1 MPVKDEYGIVI
12 LDEEEHI
19 NYNNYWS
26 EMDRLRE
33 QQWHLRKHATGNKL
47 PLTPLSV
54 QETVAHIISKQI
66 SVEEV
71 IEHYLNR
78 IKILNPYLNAI
89 VSLKDEDKI
98 KDEIK
103 HLKQNNQETD
113 KLLFGLPMAIKD
125 LTDVAGLP
133 TTFGLR
139 KYKNNL
145 PIKNSIMVDRLINH
159 GAIIIGK
166 TNTPELGLGSHTTNK
181 LFGPTSNAL
190 DLTKTAGGSSGG
202 AATAV
207 AAYLV
212 PFADGSDMMGSC
224 RNPAAYSNIYGFRP
238 TPGLIPE
245 YRIMKIDKQ
254 FPLLSTPG
262 CLARTSGDMA
272 LFLDAVCGEHTSDP
286 FSFGVSDLL
295 KYTESRKLDNL
306 NINPSFR
313 SFIDNRIYHPRF
325 TVPEWSSYRKWNIGW
340 LADMNGAYK
349 FEEGIIDLCEKDLK
363 YLSHISYGI
372 IRVSNLKPDINAS
385 VLWDSWTTLRS
396 KYIFD
401 YLNEM
406 KLEIDK
412 DLGLPV
418 RWEYEK
424 GRDVKPADIDKALAQ
439 REECKKI
446 VRKLFK
452 KYDFLAIPSVQV
464 FPFDKSLEY
473 PDQIAGFS
481 LDTYHRWMEVACLS
495 SLLGLPTLSIPVGN
509 HPSNNIWNKGGPM
522 GEFGIGLQIIGR
534 RGDDLKMIQFL
545 REWEEQDFDGGVSDE
560 NSFLMGGQCLFFNES
575 EALEFE
581 KKHSHVE
588 NF

>member
-12 LDEEEHI
+12 PDEEEHA
-19 NYNNYWS
+19 NYFRKMNYH
-26 EMDRLRE
+26 
-33 QQWHLRKHATGNKL
+33 QWR
-47 PLTPLSV
+47 LSV

-125 LTDVAGLP
+125 LTDVAGIP
-133 TTFGLR
+133 TTFGLS

-145 PIKNSIMVDRLINH
+145 PIKNSIIVDRLINH

-272 LFLDAVCGEHTSDP
+272 LFLDAVCGEHPSDP
-286 FSFGVSDLL
+286 FSFGT
-295 KYTESRKLDNL
+295 KE
-306 NINPSFR
+306 SFR
-313 SFIDNRIYHPRF
+313 SIIDHRIYQPRF
-325 TVPEWSSYRKWNIGW
+325 TVPKWNSYRKWNIGW

-349 FEEGIIDLCEKDLK
+349 FEDGIIDLCEKDLK
-363 YLSHISYGI
+363 YLSNISYGI

-412 DLGLPV
+412 DFGLPV

-509 HPSNNIWNKGGPM
+509 HPSNNFWNKGDPEP
-522 GEFGIGLQIIGR
+522 EFGIGLQIIGR

-545 REWEEQDFDGGVSDE
+545 REWEEQDFECWTNERDD
-560 NSFLMGGQCLFFNES
+560 QCLFFSEC

>member
-1 MPVKDEYGIVI
+1 MPVTDEYGIVI
-12 LDEEEHI
+12 PDEEEH
-19 NYNNYWS
+19 NNYFRKL
-26 EMDRLRE
+26 DRLRFN
-33 QQWHLRKHATGNKL
+33 QRLN
-47 PLTPLSV
+47 LSA

-71 IEHYLNR
+71 VKHYLDR

-125 LTDVAGLP
+125 LTDVAGMP

-145 PIKNSIMVDRLINH
+145 PIKNSIIVDRLINH

-262 CLARTSGDMA
+262 CLATTSGDMA
-272 LFLDAVCGEHTSDP
+272 LFLDAVCGEHPSDP

-306 NINPSFR
+306 NLKPSFR
-313 SFIDNRIYHPRF
+313 SFIDNPIYHPRF
-325 TVPEWSSYRKWNIGW
+325 PVPEWNIGKWNIGW

-349 FEEGIIDLCEKDLK
+349 FEEGIIDLCEKRLI
-363 YLSHISYGI
+363 YLSHRSYGI
-372 IRVSNLKPDINAS
+372 LRVSNLKPDINAS

-412 DLGLPV
+412 DFGLPV

-446 VRKLFK
+446 VSKLFK
-452 KYDFLAIPSVQV
+452 KYDFLAIPSAQV

-473 PDQIAGFS
+473 PDQIAGSS

-495 SLLGLPTLSIPVGN
+495 SLLGLPTLSIPVGEYDPSTN
-509 HPSNNIWNKGGPM
+509 FWISHPIQ
-522 GEFGIGLQIIGR
+522 EYGIGLQIIGR
-534 RGDDLKMIQFL
+534 RGDDLKMIEFL
-545 REWEEQDFDGGVSDE
+545 REWEEQDMDNFHLREWEEQDMD
-560 NSFLMGGQCLFFNES
+560 NF
-575 EALEFE
+575 
-581 KKHSHVE
+581 HVK